1 MVILINNTVKLKN
14 TEFCLTHVI
23 IQLAV
28 VRPTADPWSNP
39 C

>member
-1 MVILINNTVKLKN
+1 MQDAHSGALHILHAVT
-14 TEFCLTHVI
+14 
-23 IQLAV
+23 V